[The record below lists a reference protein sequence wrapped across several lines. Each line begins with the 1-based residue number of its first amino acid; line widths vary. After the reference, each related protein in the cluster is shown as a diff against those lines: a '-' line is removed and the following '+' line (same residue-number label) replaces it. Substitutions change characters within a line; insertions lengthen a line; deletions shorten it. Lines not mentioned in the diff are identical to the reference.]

1 MNRQYDI
8 YFWGGDRLLSGRDP
22 VDARL
27 LNFFKR
33 FTRCI
38 VNRCIVFLKV
48 MRKQSESA
56 KGNLAGLILAV
67 LEDEPRH
74 GYGIAREIEK
84 RSADALSFGEG
95 ALYPALKLLEKSEFV
110 LGQWDTSGTGPAR
123 RVYHLTP
130 EGAAEL
136 TRRRVAWH
144 EYAKSIDQVLGGVP
158 NVQSA

>member
-1 MNRQYDI
+1 MKVPSYVLEFSKLPTEYID
-8 YFWGGDRLLSGRDP
+8 
-22 VDARL
+22 
-27 LNFFKR
+27 
-33 FTRCI
+33 
-38 VNRCIVFLKV
+38 NRCIVFLKV
-48 MRKQSESA
+48 MKRQSESA

-74 GYGIAREIEK
+74 GYAIAREIER

-95 ALYPALKLLEKSEFV
+95 ALYPALKLLEQSEFV
-110 LGQWDTSGTGPAR
+110 LGQWDTSGSGPAR

-136 TRRRVAWH
+136 TRRRVAWQ